1 MENTTT
7 TSTTTTAPYVMS
19 DETKTIIYVVLS
31 FFIIPLVICF
41 IVTSYDLTRHFFGI
55 REFRDG
61 IIMSHRKRMYGVKPP
76 KKPSIIIEYINV
88 EEDCPICLEKLDG
101 KIGHLECNH
110 YFHEK
115 CLNQWVK
122 NSINKDCPICR
133 KN

>member
-1 MENTTT
+1 MENYT
-7 TSTTTTAPYVMS
+7 TTTTAPYVMS
-19 DETKTIIYVVLS
+19 DETKTIICVSLS
-31 FFIIPLVICF
+31 FFIIPMVICF
-41 IVTSYDLTRHFFGI
+41 ILTSYDLTRHFLGI
-55 REFRDG
+55 REFEDG
-61 IIMSHRKRMYGVKPP
+61 VIMNLNRKRYGI
-76 KKPSIIIEYINV
+76 KKTKTPSIIIEYINV

-122 NSINKDCPICR
+122 KSTNKDCPICR